1 MSKEKL
7 IDLEHEQLGL
17 VKVIIRRHIPGKTV
31 WAYGSRVTWKAS
43 DISDLDLAVFDCSPA
58 EIGDLKEALEESNL
72 LVSVDVMDW
81 GNIPEKFRENIKE
94 RYVVV
99 QESSVPE
106 GWREVKLGE
115 ICEVIGGGTPKTDVP
130 EYWNGNIPW
139 LSPPDFTSSNR
150 WVKSTQ
156 KTITDRGL
164 NESST
169 KMLEAGDLII
179 SARGT
184 VGALAQL
191 KKPMTFSQT
200 NYGLKAIPKFTNN
213 DFLFYAVKH
222 NLQGIRKFSY
232 GAVFNTITKNTFNEI
247 QVSLPPLSEQE
258 AIAEVL
264 SSLDDKIDLLHRQNK
279 TLEDMAQALF
289 RKWFVEGAN
298 ERLQAGKLGDVIELR
313 YGKGLQKSERT
324 GKGFPVVG
332 SSGII
337 DFHSDYLVKG
347 PGIVI
352 GRKGTLGKIIYLW
365 DNFYPID
372 TTYFVLPKSQSNG
385 LYFEYFLLKKIDFAN
400 MNTDSAVP
408 GLNRSVAL
416 RTEITIPKESKKHK
430 FNKEIASFFSK
441 IFFNQSQIKTLKNL
455 RDTLLPALMNRKA
468 KFKNKNLLT
477 TLSSFVVPRDYNQNL
492 IAAVFRDLGKNT
504 RLTTTPSSAL
514 ADMLRSNTLTSSGL
528 ERFRFATTPSS
539 SLADMLRSNI
549 LTSSGLERFRFATT
563 PSSAL
568 ADMLRSNTLTSS
580 GLERFRFATTPSSA
594 LADMLRSN
602 ILSSSGLERFRFATT
617 PSSALAD
624 MLRSNILS
632 SSGLERFRFATTPSS
647 SLADMFRSNILSSSG
662 LERLRLN
669 TISSLA
675 LLDPEERIGFVTKSY
690 VDLLESCTIARVL
703 SSILPQRLSID
714 ISNFRFNIDPS
725 PVTKNFEHSLIDDP
739 SINANLTKYE
749 QEELLSSIRKLDID
763 KKWLSIIEQDFKQ
776 IPDMIHVAPLY
787 RIVLYYKIL
796 ENLLL
801 GLKFQHPKLF
811 SQAKST
817 LGDKNPKLLV
827 DVAHAAGLLRSDGKA
842 CLELVRYYRNY
853 IHSDKQIKNNDFCPD
868 EGTAQLSKICFILVI
883 KQITDN
889 QKN

>member
-72 LVSVDVMDW
+72 LASVDVMDW

-222 NLQGIRKFSY
+222 NLQSIRKFSY

-441 IFFNQSQIKTLKNL
+441 IFFNQSQIKTLENL

-477 TLSSFVVPRDYNQNL
+477 TLSSFVVPRDHNQNL
-492 IAAVFRDLGKNT
+492 IATVSRGLGKNT
-504 RLTTTPSSAL
+504 RLATTPYSALERRRLATKHRLAIIDLERRSLATRRRLDTIHSSALERRRLATTHFSALEHLRLATAHSSALERFRLATAHSSALALRRFSTTHSSALEHLRLAITHSSAL
-514 ADMLRSNTLTSSGL
+514 ADMIQSNTLAS
-528 ERFRFATTPSS
+528 F
-539 SLADMLRSNI
+539 
-549 LTSSGLERFRFATT
+549 
-563 PSSAL
+563 
-568 ADMLRSNTLTSS
+568 
-580 GLERFRFATTPSSA
+580 
-594 LADMLRSN
+594 
-602 ILSSSGLERFRFATT
+602 
-617 PSSALAD
+617 
-624 MLRSNILS
+624 
-632 SSGLERFRFATTPSS
+632 
-647 SLADMFRSNILSSSG
+647 G

-675 LLDPEERIGFVTKSY
+675 LLDPEERIEFVTKP
-690 VDLLESCTIARVL
+690 IMP

-739 SINANLTKYE
+739 SISANLTKYE

-763 KKWLSIIEQDFKQ
+763 KKRLSIIEQDFKQ
-776 IPDMIHVAPLY
+776 IPYMIHVAPLY

-801 GLKFQHPKLF
+801 GLEFQHPKLF

-817 LGDKNPKLLV
+817 LGDKNPKLLE

-868 EGTAQLSKICFILVI
+868 ESTAQLSKICFILVI